1 MSAILEMTGE
11 QRLETPY
18 TVEVG
23 DVVFRLVDFKR
34 EWSISQSAEV
44 MKVIRKVRKESS
56 DTSFGGGGMDTVVA
70 IVDMLGALAEL
81 ELVTKVAAL
90 FFVPKSQ
97 ASWKKSKMDDNA
109 ALLEELPTEAM
120 IEAFQRFFSSS
131 LFASL
136 GVSLTSTQ
144 QTVETTKVEAGRVE
158 ADSMNGSPVSPTT
171 DTE

>member
-1 MSAILEMTGE
+1 MAENILAMTGE

-44 MKVIRKVRKESS
+44 MKVIRKVRKESGDVDVAS
-56 DTSFGGGGMDTVVA
+56 GGMGGMMA

-81 ELVTKVAAL
+81 ELVTTVAAL

-97 ASWKKSKMDDNA
+97 AAWKKSKMDDNA
-109 ALLEELPTEAM
+109 ALMEELPTEAFV
-120 IEAFQRFFSSS
+120 EAFQRFFSSS

-144 QTVETTKVEAGRVE
+144 PTETTTVV
-158 ADSMNGSPVSPTT
+158 DSMSGSPANPTS

>member
-1 MSAILEMTGE
+1 MSTVLELTGE

-44 MKVIRKVRKESS
+44 MRVIRKVRKESG
-56 DTSFGGGGMDTVVA
+56 DVDITSGGMGGMVA
-70 IVDMLGALAEL
+70 IIDMLGALAEL
-81 ELVTKVAAL
+81 ELVTRVAAL

-97 ASWKKSKMDDNA
+97 AAWKKSKMDDNA
-109 ALLEELPTEAM
+109 TQLEELPTEAL

-131 LFASL
+131 LFVSL

-144 QTVETTKVEAGRVE
+144 QMEATTEAAG
-158 ADSMNGSPVSPTT
+158 STNGSHAKHTT

>member
-1 MSAILEMTGE
+1 MSAILELTGE

-34 EWSISQSAEV
+34 EWTISQSGEI
-44 MKVIRKVRKESS
+44 MKIIRRVSKESGPVDMNGS
-56 DTSFGGGGMDTVVA
+56 GKDTVVA

-81 ELVTKVAAL
+81 DLVTRVAAL
-90 FFVPKSQ
+90 LFVPKSQ

-109 ALLEELPTEAM
+109 ALLEELPTEAL
-120 IEAFQRFFSSS
+120 IEAIQRFFSSS
-131 LFASL
+131 MFAKL
-136 GVSLTSTQ
+136 GVFQTSTPS
-144 QTVETTKVEAGRVE
+144 TVETTTEVV
-158 ADSMNGSPVSPTT
+158 DLMNGSPANPTN

>member
-1 MSAILEMTGE
+1 MADNILAMTGE
-11 QRLETPY
+11 QRLEAPY

-44 MKVIRKVRKESS
+44 MKVIRKVRKESG
-56 DTSFGGGGMDTVVA
+56 DVDITSGGMGGMVA
-70 IVDMLGALAEL
+70 IIDMLGALAEL
-81 ELVTKVAAL
+81 ELVTTVAAL

-97 ASWKKSKMDDNA
+97 ASWKKSKMKDNA
-109 ALLEELPTEAM
+109 DTLEELPTEAL

-144 QTVETTKVEAGRVE
+144 PTETETKVV
-158 ADSMNGSPVSPTT
+158 DLMNGSPANPTT